1 MISDK
6 SSLAS
11 RLGWILDETTLLIN
25 QTCAD
30 FGTYV
35 ESVDTASLDEA
46 LKKSRNLLGILDV
59 LEAEGAYMLCREIV
73 LLMDAIQQE
82 KVRNWQDACKTC
94 ADGLTLLLDYLKH
107 LHEGYA
113 DLPVIVLP
121 TLNNLRAARDAELLS
136 EHLVF
141 LPADGSI
148 TNEQIGTSK
157 FIEVPPEKLEEATK
171 KLRFYMQK
179 ALLGWFNNDRP
190 EFHLQAAQKVSS
202 NVLVMHQKERLRSL
216 WWVAGAL
223 LQALEQRKLEHSV
236 AVKMLMG
243 RMERELK
250 RFGELQEA
258 DYNET
263 VPDELLKNL
272 LYYVGLAET
281 SPGQLQ
287 AVKEAYHLDLYLP
300 KGETLEELRHYYTLP
315 GRDLWQAVSTSMQ
328 DELSVLMSQVES
340 LGRGEN
346 PTVLIG
352 DVAKRTNSLAQ
363 ALGMLG
369 LGKASNLTQALA
381 DAQQAVFNQKSEADQ
396 ALLERMTD
404 HYLKLETLLRE
415 YAETGHDR
423 TEEIFFSDSD
433 TLGVGVGAT
442 RDVVRGLLTSLSK
455 AQTELAAFHQEP
467 SAFGRLDEIAQIL
480 RHIGGTLEVLGHQEI
495 MPLANGV
502 KLLFNKDLIPN
513 KRQPIPAEM
522 NCIADVLTVSEAI
535 LACLHRQED
544 YLPLLSVGYDK
555 LKELDGYTT
564 LDLSTLAAIPAGL
577 AEFETKKKTRVSNAS
592 SLYQKLR
599 NQSLLAH

>member
-11 RLGWILDETTLLIN
+11 RLGWILDETSLLIN
-25 QTCAD
+25 KSCKHFA
-30 FGTYV
+30 TYA
-35 ESVDTASLDEA
+35 ESVDTVSLDES
-46 LKKSRNLLGILDV
+46 LKEARNVLGILDV

-107 LHEGYA
+107 LHDGYA

-121 TLNNLRAARDAELLS
+121 MLNNLRAARDAELLS

-148 TNEQIGTSK
+148 TNEQIGTNK
-157 FIEVPPEKLEEATK
+157 FVDVPADKLEEATK
-171 KLRFYMQK
+171 KLRFYLQK

-190 EFHLQAAQKVSS
+190 EFHLQAAQKVAS
-202 NVLVMHQKERLRSL
+202 NILVIHHKERLRSL

-223 LQALEQRKLEHSV
+223 LQALEQKKLEHSV

-250 RFGELQEA
+250 RFGELQE
-258 DYNET
+258 DSYNET

-272 LYYVGLAET
+272 LYYVGLAESST
-281 SPGQLQ
+281 GQLQ
-287 AVKEAYHLDLYLP
+287 AVKDAYHLDLYLP

-340 LGRGEN
+340 LGRREN

-381 DAQQAVFNQKSEADQ
+381 DAQQEVFKQKGEADQ

-404 HYLKLETLLRE
+404 HYVKLETLLRE

-423 TEEIFFSDSD
+423 TDDIFFNDAE
-433 TLGVGVGAT
+433 GMGAGIGTT

-455 AQTELAAFHQEP
+455 AQTELSAFHQEP
-467 SAFGRLDEIAQIL
+467 GAFGRLDEIAQVL
-480 RHIGGTLEVLGHQEI
+480 RHIGGTLEVLGHQEVLPI
-495 MPLANGV
+495 ANGV
-502 KLLFNKDLIPN
+502 KLLLLKDLVPN
-513 KRQPIPAEM
+513 KRQPIPAEI
-522 NCIADVLTVSEAI
+522 NCIADLLTLLEAI
-535 LACLHRQED
+535 LSCLNRQED
-544 YLPLLSVGYDK
+544 HLPLLSVGYEK
-555 LKELDGYTT
+555 LQELDGYTT
-564 LDLSTLAAIPAGL
+564 LDLANLANVPAGL
-577 AEFETKKKTRVSNAS
+577 AEFETKKKPEYRARCRFIRSYAI
-592 SLYQKLR
+592 R
-599 NQSLLAH
+599 AC